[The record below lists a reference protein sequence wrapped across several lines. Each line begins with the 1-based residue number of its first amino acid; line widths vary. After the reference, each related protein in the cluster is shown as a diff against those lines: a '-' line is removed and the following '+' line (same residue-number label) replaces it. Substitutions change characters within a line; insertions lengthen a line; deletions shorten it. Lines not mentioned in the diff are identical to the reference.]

1 MKNWLNSKDWWKSPI
16 LQGEENDYGEYDH
29 LIEEVPESYCRWEFS
44 KIAWE
49 DDQGHP
55 SHLRKV
61 WCNYFRTMD
70 GYDCVDGSDC
80 WRCILKDTIRI
91 IPRKIKRKIKTKK
104 REVEEF
110 IKTFQIFHKH
120 LGLKESVKKARCWSK
135 EFAKY

>member
-1 MKNWLNSKDWWKSPI
+1 MKKWLSSKDWWKSPI

-70 GYDCVDGSDC
+70 GYDCMDGSDC

-110 IKTFQIFHKH
+110 VETFRMFHKH
-120 LGLKESVKKARCWSK
+120 LGLKESFKKARCWSK